1 MRRCGKARY
10 RSILANVNEFD
21 RDDRFLV
28 NILSGAML
36 AAVYIGLSKK
46 PDVDTLG
53 QYYEKAMDT
62 ALMRRFLAH
71 KNHYTANAQAKLKQ
85 SAERSRTRTPNP
97 YSWVF
102 DYTPGPD
109 INSYTA
115 TFYTCGLC
123 HLLKSLG
130 IAEGVSTSSN
140 PSPLALSP
148 HTRERRTGGRICAR
162 RIG

>member
-1 MRRCGKARY
+1 MLAFAPGFKAVLPMITTDDAERTMRAAKARY
-10 RSILANVNEFD
+10 QSILAKVNEFD

-46 PDVDTLG
+46 PDVDTHG

-71 KNHYTANAQAKLKQ
+71 KNHYTASAQAKLKQ
-85 SAERSRTRTPNP
+85 
-97 YSWVF
+97 
-102 DYTPGPD
+102 
-109 INSYTA
+109 
-115 TFYTCGLC
+115 
-123 HLLKSLG
+123 SLG

-140 PSPLALSP
+140 PSP
-148 HTRERRTGGRICAR
+148 
-162 RIG
+162 

>member
-10 RSILANVNEFD
+10 QSILANVNEFD

-36 AAVYIGLSKK
+36 VAVYIGLSKK

-71 KNHYTANAQAKLKQ
+71 KNHYTANAQAKLK
-85 SAERSRTRTPNP
+85 
-97 YSWVF
+97 
-102 DYTPGPD
+102 
-109 INSYTA
+109 
-115 TFYTCGLC
+115 
-123 HLLKSLG
+123 LKSLG

-140 PSPLALSP
+140 PSP
-148 HTRERRTGGRICAR
+148 
-162 RIG
+162 

>member
-1 MRRCGKARY
+1 MRAAKARY
-10 RSILANVNEFD
+10 QSILANVNEFD

-62 ALMRRFLAH
+62 ALMRCFLAH

-85 SAERSRTRTPNP
+85 SA
-97 YSWVF
+97 
-102 DYTPGPD
+102 
-109 INSYTA
+109 
-115 TFYTCGLC
+115 
-123 HLLKSLG
+123 
-130 IAEGVSTSSN
+130 
-140 PSPLALSP
+140 
-148 HTRERRTGGRICAR
+148 
-162 RIG
+162 

>member
-10 RSILANVNEFD
+10 RGILANVNEFD

-71 KNHYTANAQAKLKQ
+71 KNHYTANAQAKLK
-85 SAERSRTRTPNP
+85 
-97 YSWVF
+97 
-102 DYTPGPD
+102 
-109 INSYTA
+109 
-115 TFYTCGLC
+115 
-123 HLLKSLG
+123 LKSLG

-148 HTRERRTGGRICAR
+148 RTRGRRTGGRICAR